1 MKSNAPFYKTG
12 WMQDMNKSVEKRG
25 TKGDCTGKNFGS
37 KICPP
42 GSKKYNLAITLRK
55 IAKKNKK

>member
-1 MKSNAPFYKTG
+1 
-12 WMQDMNKSVEKRG
+12 MQDMNKSIEKRG